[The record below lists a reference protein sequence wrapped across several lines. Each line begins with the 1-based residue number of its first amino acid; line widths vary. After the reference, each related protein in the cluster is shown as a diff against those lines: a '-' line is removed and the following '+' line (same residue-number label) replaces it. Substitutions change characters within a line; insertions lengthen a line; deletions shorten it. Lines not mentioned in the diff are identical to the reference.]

1 MDMPRIDVRRDGR
14 RARFLPNGKAL
25 VFMQGPLASQNFWM
39 LDLDTRQRRQLTHLT
54 DLSAMSTFDLA
65 PDG

>member
-1 MDMPRIDVRRDGR
+1 
-14 RARFLPNGKAL
+14 
-25 VFMQGPLASQNFWM
+25 MQGPLASQNFWM
-39 LDLDTRQRRQLTHLT
+39 LDLDTRQRRQLTPLT